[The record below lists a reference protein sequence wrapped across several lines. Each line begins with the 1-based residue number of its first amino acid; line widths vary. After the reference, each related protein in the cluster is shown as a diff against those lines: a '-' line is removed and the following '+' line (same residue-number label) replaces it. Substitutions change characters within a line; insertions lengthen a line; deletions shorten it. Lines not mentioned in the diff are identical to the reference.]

1 MPKNFND
8 KLTNLLKTNPDFVD
22 EEDELV
28 TAAVID
34 RAWKIDHDLVKLLLS
49 DKEIETKFF
58 DEIEGRWIFNY
69 NTFIEYI
76 YDKNFLAD
84 SYTRFRNRIGLT
96 IDDKFLRERGEVAL
110 VWPYKDCVLEGGQTK
125 DEEKRKEIFFNEVLA
140 HDEINRLFDP
150 KVLTHWKRY
159 TVDGEQKGTALKRDK
174 NGTIRENLIIKGNN
188 LVALHTLKAQFR
200 GQVKLIYIDP
210 PYNPDSPANTFTY
223 NNHFNHSTWLTFMKN
238 RLEVAKELLTKDGVL
253 IVAIDENEQAFLSVL
268 LRELFSEY
276 EIHCITIVHNPR
288 GVQGTNFSYTH
299 EYAYFVIPQG
309 QKVIGNRKIN
319 PEEITWSNFRNWGGE
334 SRRENAKNCFYPII
348 VENDEIVGFGD
359 VLDNDEHPL
368 VQTVSHEESDF
379 VYPID
384 SNMIER
390 KWRYARQSVDEVR
403 HLLRAKKTKTG
414 YEIEIGKDFGVY
426 RTVWEDSRYDANI
439 YGTQI
444 VKSLVPNCDF
454 AFPKSLWNVYDCLYS
469 VVANDKNAIVLD
481 FFGGSGTT
489 AHAVLE
495 LNKDG
500 GNRKFIICE
509 QMQYVET
516 VTRERVKKVI
526 EQNNRDDFIYCEL
539 MPYNQAYMDKI
550 QTSQSSEELVTL
562 WRDVA
567 ENSFLNWYVN
577 PELPTEAVDDFIE
590 IGKGED
596 GLEKQKKLLVE
607 LLDKNQLYVN
617 LSEIDDE
624 DFEVSEEDK
633 ALNRQFYGESQFL
646 PEQAR
651 QAQDDAEET
660 VLLSNHSANL
670 IEEWQDDSEDAEQK

>member
-1 MPKNFND
+1 MPKNFNQ
-8 KLTNLLKTNPDFVD
+8 KLTNLLKTNPRFVD
-22 EEDELV
+22 EEGELV
-28 TAAVID
+28 TAAAINS
-34 RAWKIDHDLVKLLLS
+34 AWQIDHDLVKLLLS

-58 DEIEGRWIFNY
+58 DEIDGRWIFSY

-96 IDDKFLRERGEVAL
+96 IDNKFLRERGEVAL

-150 KVLTHWKRY
+150 KVLTHWNRY
-159 TVDGEQKGTALKRDK
+159 TVDGEQKVTGLKRDE

-188 LVALHTLKAQFR
+188 LLALYTLKTQFR
-200 GQVKLIYIDP
+200 GQIKLIYIDP

-253 IVAIDENEQAFLSVL
+253 IVAIDENEQAYLGVL
-268 LRELFSEY
+268 LREVFSEY

-299 EYAYFVIPQG
+299 EYACFVIPQG

-319 PEEITWSNFRNWGGE
+319 PEEVTWSNFRNWGGE

-348 VENDEIVGFGD
+348 VENGKIVEFGD
-359 VLDNDEHPL
+359 VLDNDQHPL
-368 VQTVSHEESDF
+368 VQTVSHEERDF

-384 SNMIER
+384 PNMIER

-454 AFPKSLWNVYDCLYS
+454 AFPKSLWNVHDCLYS

-509 QMQYVET
+509 QMHYVET

-526 EQNNRDDFIYCEL
+526 EQNNCGDFIYCEL
-539 MPYNQAYMDKI
+539 MPYNQAFMDKI
-550 QTSQSSEELVTL
+550 QAAQSSEELLTL
-562 WRDVA
+562 WRDIA
-567 ENSFLNWYVN
+567 ENSFLSWYVN
-577 PELPTEAVDDFIE
+577 PELPTEAVDDFIK

-596 GLEKQKKLLVE
+596 GLEKQKKLLVG
-607 LLDKNQLYVN
+607 LLDKNQLYVH
-617 LSEIDDE
+617 LSEIEDE
-624 DFEVSEEDK
+624 DFDVSEEDK
-633 ALNRQFYGESQFL
+633 ALNKQFYEQ
-646 PEQAR
+646 QAR
-651 QAQDDAEET
+651 QAQDDEEET
-660 VLLSNHSANL
+660 LILSNHSANL
-670 IEEWQDDSEDAEQK
+670 IEEWQDDSEDEVWK